1 VGYQSNI
8 RSPAGKE
15 RPSMKQ
21 QFEKKAKELDFP
33 IRGIV
38 TPGNDFALVNLDALA
53 EQKAAEEAE
62 NEQQAA

>member
-1 VGYQSNI
+1 
-8 RSPAGKE
+8 
-15 RPSMKQ
+15 MKQ